1 MWKDFFYYSK
11 AERRIIVFLLL
22 LALILTGVYI
32 GISRKDSPVV
42 AMQNNEE
49 IDSFYNRKIEL
60 CKIAKQNVNFH
71 RFSEKTKCEF
81 KPFLETFKKKVIFAI
96 HKYKKKVRTKI

>member
-1 MWKDFFYYSK
+1 MSGYCS
-11 AERRIIVFLLL
+11 
-22 LALILTGVYI
+22 TG
-32 GISRKDSPVV
+32 KEN
-42 AMQNNEE
+42 ME
-49 IDSFYNRKIEL
+49 IMPNSTITTEIYNRKNKL

-96 HKYKKKVRTKI
+96 HKYKKEVRTKI